1 MLLIDD
7 SEFNW
12 LAKVIK
18 YNDDFDAI
26 QIEFEDKKIR
36 LELILGKDKANLE
49 ARDENS
55 VLVCKTQID
64 LSKL

>member
-26 QIEFEDKKIR
+26 QIEFEEKKIR
-36 LELILGKDKANLE
+36 LELILGKDKVNLE
-49 ARDENS
+49 ARNEES
-55 VLVCKTQID
+55 VLVFRTQIE
-64 LSKL
+64 LTKL